1 LVSEYLRARF
11 LGFGLVDE
19 LHQDSLVLEDIT
31 LGFLIKLMIPVTFIL
46 EPDPQRLKGIKTR
59 IVDPDGV
66 THRCLSI
73 FPASLYLRSSRLNT
87 R

>member
-66 THRCLSI
+66 DSQMLVNLPS
-73 FPASLYLRSSRLNT
+73 FSVLA
-87 R
+87 